1 MSTQSFH
8 ESFYCLRKA
17 LAIDAP
23 VDPSCVVENIM
34 LDVSRRFV
42 NFLFQIIYCEAFV
55 ENFPS
60 ISMHMSPTFYF
71 NLYFIT
77 VLWNV
82 TSLIFRD
89 IQLNFKSNCDDW
101 YLVKYTKMF
110 RWRYDGDN
118 ISGCFISK
126 ATKTNTLTFYK
137 LNHENMWYG
146 DSERIIWMNGLI
158 VHDTNNSFHS
168 RYILV

>member
-17 LAIDAP
+17 LAIDTP

-60 ISMHMSPTFYF
+60 ISMPMSPTFYF

-77 VLWNV
+77 VLSEISNWTLNQIVMIGILLNIRKCFVGV
-82 TSLIFRD
+82 TMVTIFPAVLFLR
-89 IQLNFKSNCDDW
+89 QPKQ
-101 YLVKYTKMF
+101 T
-110 RWRYDGDN
+110 RWRL
-118 ISGCFISK
+118 
-126 ATKTNTLTFYK
+126 TNWTMKICDTGIVNGSY
-137 LNHENMWYG
+137 
-146 DSERIIWMNGLI
+146 ERI
-158 VHDTNNSFHS
+158 D
-168 RYILV
+168 